1 MLLILEEYFKN
12 YPIKRKIVEGMYSRG
27 ISVNH
32 GCLFLRDIEVPISE
46 FAKALNVNRRTVYD
60 TIKFIEEREEIKAVM
75 SLIDPAPDI
84 CKIAPLMGDQVV
96 TIHAKQGY
104 FSKVLNGSMD
114 IFRKYGCYM
123 KELYGRNS
131 YRDETIIRAIFHKS
145 VPAKVFAEV
154 EKIGGVKQIVMSSPS
169 ENPDYLI
176 CEKCLVRVCPSKLSS
191 DLQQEEYI

>member
-12 YPIKRKIVEGMYSRG
+12 YPIKKKIVEGMYSRG
-27 ISVNH
+27 ISVND
-32 GCLFLRDIEVPISE
+32 GCLYLKDLEIPISE

-60 TIKFIEEREEIKAVM
+60 TIKYIEDREEIKAVM
-75 SLIDPAPDI
+75 SLIQPSPDI

-96 TIHAKQGY
+96 TIYTRHGY

-123 KELYGRNS
+123 KEIYGRNS
-131 YRDETIIRAIFHKS
+131 YKDETVIRAIFHKS
-145 VPAKVFAEV
+145 VPARVFGEV
-154 EKIGGVKQIVMSSPS
+154 EKIDGVKQIVLSSPS
-169 ENPDYLI
+169 DDPDYPI
-176 CEKCLVRVCPSKLSS
+176 CEKCLVKICPSKLSS